1 MSARLMRDHRAWVGV
16 GLGAVVALGGVGC
29 QRSTAFKRDQD
40 YVREAGSYYSS
51 KSPGAKS
58 KTPTQRIEK
67 MGQPRKRILVLDFW
81 NDTPVKDGDLGRFA
95 ADELRRNLDASGRV
109 LLPSDVKQEFKTADF
124 VSGEK
129 VNVAQLIREGRK
141 IGVSVIVIGRVSR
154 VVFRQRGDEVGLLR
168 QKQSLSG
175 ADIEMKVFDVAAGRE
190 LAGFQ
195 KSGESSNNALVA
207 FEGEGQE
214 TPEFRAEMTQFALRD
229 AVERATGEVLKSV
242 EKLTWEGR
250 IARIST
256 GKVYINAGRKA
267 GLIPGDILKVITQ
280 GEDIHD
286 PSTGAFLGR
295 AQGQIKGTLEVLD
308 FIGPDGAVAQIH
320 TGANFQEGDL
330 VQLY

>member
-1 MSARLMRDHRAWVGV
+1 MRMRLSNQVRFLASFGSVVFLLASSMS
-16 GLGAVVALGGVGC
+16 C
-29 QRSTAFKRDQD
+29 QRSPGFRRDQD
-40 YVREAGSYYSS
+40 YVQEAESYYSQGSRKESVS
-51 KSPGAKS
+51 K
-58 KTPTQRIEK
+58 RVEK
-67 MGQPRKRILVLDFW
+67 MGQPRKRVLVLDFW
-81 NDTPVKDGDLGRFA
+81 NDTPVKVENLGRFA
-95 ADELRRNLDASGRV
+95 ADELRRQLDSSQRV
-109 LLPSDVKQEFKTADF
+109 ILSAELRQDFKTEDF

-129 VNVAQLIREGRK
+129 VNVAQLVREGRK
-141 IGVSVIVIGRVSR
+141 LGVSVVVIGRVTR

-168 QKQSLSG
+168 QKQSL
-175 ADIEMKVFDVAAGRE
+175 AAVDIELKVFDIAAGRE
-190 LAGFQ
+190 LAGFTRA
-195 KSGESSNNALVA
+195 GEASNNSLVA
-207 FEGEGQE
+207 FEGEAQE
-214 TPEFRAEMTQFALRD
+214 SSEFRTEMTELALRD
-229 AVERATGEVLKSV
+229 ALNLATADVLKSV

-256 GKVYINAGRKA
+256 GKVYVNAGRKA

-295 AQGQIKGTLEVLD
+295 AQGQVKGTLEVLD